1 MHFPQQSFEC
11 PSAEERTNMNSFG
24 WVVFSKKTVIWL
36 ANVIVF
42 LTADINYAKQLKNK
56 DVFAPMKVVI
66 III

>member
-1 MHFPQQSFEC
+1 
-11 PSAEERTNMNSFG
+11 MNSFG
-24 WVVFSKKTVIWL
+24 WVVFSKKTVIGL

-56 DVFAPMKVVI
+56 GVFVPMKVVI